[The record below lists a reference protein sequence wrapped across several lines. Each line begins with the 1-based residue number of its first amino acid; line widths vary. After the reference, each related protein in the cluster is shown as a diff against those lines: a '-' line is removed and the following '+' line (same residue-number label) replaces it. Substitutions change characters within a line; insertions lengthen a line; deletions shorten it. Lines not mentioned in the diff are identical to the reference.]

1 LSHIE
6 EQHPALLLQA
16 VGWSKQKE
24 VRPVVE
30 GTNLGTDAFF
40 NNTRNFH
47 SLDPNVSEEC
57 GLSSS
62 LWYGDLIKKN
72 LQRRTSPQAPWE
84 VGSEPTTMPAGKA
97 QTPPKATEPPKSWF
111 LSRLRYARRGR

>member
-1 LSHIE
+1 LVDQQFCPTSQKGSPSPLILEERCEGLPLSHIE

-62 LWYGDLIKKN
+62 L
-72 LQRRTSPQAPWE
+72 
-84 VGSEPTTMPAGKA
+84 
-97 QTPPKATEPPKSWF
+97 
-111 LSRLRYARRGR
+111 